1 MCTCVVQSLEADLI
15 LVSGQLRQ
23 YASENAELKS
33 TVQTLTSNIQSL
45 EVCHVCFAVYD
56 KESKVVEQQQW
67 VQLHEIM
74 MSQRDR
80 AMLPSGIGHCP
91 G

>member
-1 MCTCVVQSLEADLI
+1 MFVRMCTCVVQSLEADLI

-45 EVCHVCFAVYD
+45 EVCHVGFAVYD

-74 MSQRDR
+74 NK
-80 AMLPSGIGHCP
+80 
-91 G
+91 